1 MHNNNKIYISGD
13 PDDLIDKTD
22 DNSPLKDW
30 KSNPNLSLLNLTYDV
45 TPPSLVTAVVTELA
59 VLPCTSAPVV
69 VRYKMSE
76 YAL

>member
-1 MHNNNKIYISGD
+1 MFLTTKNLAGD

-22 DNSPLKDW
+22 ENSPLKDW
-30 KSNPNLSLLNLTYDV
+30 RSNPNLSLLNLTYDV

-76 YAL
+76 YGF